1 MSLTIIL
8 VASKMIAKL
17 KTKIAAGRVWEA
29 TGRLKRV
36 DTGEIVNLLAT
47 EGLECDELPR
57 YEPGQNEKV
66 R

>member
-1 MSLTIIL
+1 MRFGKGTSVADDNSI
-8 VASKMIAKL
+8 ASKMIAKL

-57 YEPGQNEKV
+57 
-66 R
+66 